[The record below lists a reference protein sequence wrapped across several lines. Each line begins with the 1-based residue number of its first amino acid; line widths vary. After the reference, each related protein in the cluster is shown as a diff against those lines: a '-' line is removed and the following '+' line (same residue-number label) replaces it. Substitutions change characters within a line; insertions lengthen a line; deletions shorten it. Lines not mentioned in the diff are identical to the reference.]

1 MQVPITALYAG
12 ILAIYA
18 IWLSSRAG
26 LMRGKVGIS
35 ILHGDNMELAE
46 KVRRHQNF
54 VEYVPIA
61 LILIGVLEIN
71 GSNSIFLHGLG
82 VALVIARVA
91 HAKGLF
97 HDNISHPLRAVGA
110 GGTAL
115 ITVIA
120 GIAAI
125 WTSVD
130 HLFL

>member
-12 ILAIYA
+12 ILAIYS

-26 LMRGKVGIS
+26 LMRGKTGIS

-46 KVRRHQNF
+46 KMRRHQNF

-61 LILIGVLEIN
+61 LILIGVLEMN
-71 GSNSIFLHGLG
+71 GSNSIFLHVLG
-82 VALVIARVA
+82 ASLVIVRVA
-91 HAKGLF
+91 HAKGLY
-97 HDNISHPLRAVGA
+97 HDNIRHPLRAVGA
-110 GGTAL
+110 AGTAL
-115 ITVIA
+115 IIVVA

-130 HLFL
+130 TLIL

>member
-35 ILHGDNMELAE
+35 ILHGDNLELAE
-46 KVRRHQNF
+46 KMRRHQNF

-82 VALVIARVA
+82 IALVIARVA

-130 HLFL
+130 HFFL